1 MEGAVR
7 EGLRVATP
15 APVIGRH
22 VSRDLEVG
30 GRRLR
35 AGERIMLLTYVA
47 NNGAGPFDLTRE
59 YLPETR
65 QLWFGAGR
73 HLCLGAAVART
84 QVTRMLETLTADGR
98 PWRVVSRRAARR
110 VLIPS
115 YESLRVTLT
124 LS

>member
-1 MEGAVR
+1 
-7 EGLRVATP
+7 
-15 APVIGRH
+15 VIGRH
-22 VSRDLEVG
+22 VARDVEVG

-47 NNGAGPFDLTRE
+47 NNGAGAFDLTRE

-98 PWRVVSRRAARR
+98 PWRVVSRRAAHR
-110 VLIPS
+110 VLVPS
-115 YESLRVTLT
+115 YESLRVALT
-124 LS
+124 PS